1 MPQRD
6 LLNDVSSFDWYIG
19 PPFRRSSCRVSFKPG
34 RVKLVDA
41 IIFELLVV
49 YFLRF
54 VICVHSCRVEFGSF
68 RRKST
73 DIDGLIK
80 RQFVEL
86 IQPIFF
92 PY

>member
-41 IIFELLVV
+41 IIFELLVG

-54 VICVHSCRVEFGSF
+54 VICVHSCRVELGTL
-68 RRKST
+68 RRKSA
-73 DIDGLIK
+73 DRDGFIK
-80 RQFVEL
+80 C
-86 IQPIFF
+86 
-92 PY
+92 